1 MKSNL
6 LKKTFLTICI
16 TAAIA
21 VIYSFVPSEKSAD
34 TTLSNIEAL
43 SQGSGGEG
51 GGGDA
56 TITCSRSCR
65 DGIGQCWI
73 ESDGG
78 CQRTDSQ
85 HNHCTC

>member
-21 VIYSFVPSEKSAD
+21 VIYSFVPTEKSAD

-43 SQGSGGEG
+43 SQGSEGAG

-56 TITCSRSCR
+56 TITCSRKCN
-65 DGIGQCWI
+65 DGSGQCWT
-73 ESDGG
+73 SRDGR
-78 CQRTDSQ
+78 CHRTDSQ
-85 HNHCTC
+85 DEHCKC

>member
-6 LKKTFLTICI
+6 FKKTFLTICI

-43 SQGSGGEG
+43 SQGSSGEG

-56 TITCSRSCR
+56 TITCSRSCSDDIGKCWKR
-65 DGIGQCWI
+65 EDGFCKR
-73 ESDGG
+73 SDKQSNY
-78 CQRTDSQ
+78 CK
-85 HNHCTC
+85 C